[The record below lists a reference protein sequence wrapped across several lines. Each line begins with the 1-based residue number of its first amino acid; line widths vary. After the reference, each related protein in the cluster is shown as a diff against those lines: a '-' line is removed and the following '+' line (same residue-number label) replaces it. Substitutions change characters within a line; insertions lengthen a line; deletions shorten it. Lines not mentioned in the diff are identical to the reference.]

1 MKNTKRLAA
10 CLALAY
16 SVAAPAW
23 AQSGDLYAALGKDE
37 GIRRIVVAFVARAQ
51 ADPRVKEQFKDAD
64 LDRLHRT
71 LAEQFC
77 VLAGGPCKYTGQ
89 DMRESHADMK
99 VTNAQFNAV
108 AEDLQLAMEQQ
119 GVPSAVQNRLIA
131 KLAPMQR
138 DIVTK

>member
-1 MKNTKRLAA
+1 MKRLKPWIAGALLAA
-10 CLALAY
+10 CA
-16 SVAAPAW
+16 VPAF
-23 AQSGDLYAALGKDE
+23 ADGSDLYAALGKDE
-37 GIRRIVVAFVARAQ
+37 GIKKIVAGFVARVQ

-71 LAEQFC
+71 LNEQFC

-108 AEDLQLAMEQQ
+108 AEDLQLAMEAQ
-119 GVPSAVQNRLIA
+119 GIPSAVQNRLIA